1 MVNQVIIPVTQATAK
16 AVSHSIN
23 PLVMVGIIFGGM
35 ILFLVIL
42 LINAKFRIFEKIK
55 RAFTYQFKRTKALK
69 VNMIYRNGQT
79 IDFIVTYDEND
90 TFDFENGVYNINP
103 KSFVNKRDKS
113 EAFYFY
119 GCPDAIIFDYEKTAK
134 EGIGIDSVT
143 YKKVL
148 NEKIIKDLLE
158 KGKEELFLIIVLIIV
173 VINMLMTG
181 MILFGVRLS
190 TSGVVK

>member
-1 MVNQVIIPVTQATAK
+1 MVNQIVIPATK
-16 AVSHSIN
+16 AISHSIN

-35 ILFLVIL
+35 VLFLVIL
-42 LINAKFRIFEKIK
+42 LINAKFRIFQKIK
-55 RAFTYQFKRTKALK
+55 TAFTYQFKRTKALK

-119 GCPDAIIFDYEKTAK
+119 GCPDAILFDYENTAK
-134 EGIGIDSVT
+134 GGIGIDSVT

-158 KGKEELFLIIVLIIV
+158 KGKEEMFLIIVLIIV
-173 VINMLMTG
+173 VINLLMTG
-181 MILFGVRLS
+181 MILFGVKLS